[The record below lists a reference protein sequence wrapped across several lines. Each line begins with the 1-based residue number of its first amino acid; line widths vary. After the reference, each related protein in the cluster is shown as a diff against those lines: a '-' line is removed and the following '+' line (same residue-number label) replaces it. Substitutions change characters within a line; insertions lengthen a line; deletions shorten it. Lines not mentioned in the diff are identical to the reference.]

1 MIADTDTETPA
12 QLRTAMVA
20 KLREE
25 GYISTPEV
33 AAVFARVPREHYA
46 PGAALV
52 NAYNVHDTVVTRR
65 GENGRATSS
74 ISAPWLQARMIED
87 AQIKP
92 GDRILEVGSGGCNAA
107 YLSEMT
113 GPAGSVVTL
122 DIDPW
127 VTERAA
133 RFLGE
138 AGYHNVE
145 VVTGDADHAA
155 NNLGQFDVVLV
166 TVGVYD
172 APWARLLREG
182 GRMVVP
188 IMVASSTRSVTFVR
202 RGDQWDGGEP
212 VVCGFVP
219 LQGAGTGYDQDAW
232 IGGRTVHLT
241 TEGGPILDQAALDM
255 ALSGERTETW
265 TGITSAD
272 LAGFFDINLHLA
284 ITDARAGLI
293 RREPDTDLIVPAA
306 NWFTPSLIT
315 PDSFAYLTIRSAS
328 GNPEERLREFGVH
341 AHGPKAAGLAADL
354 VDHVRQWEQRRRAG
368 TGPAFTLYLAD
379 ADITAPACGKIFT
392 RKHVQIVVEWP

>member
-122 DIDPW
+122 DID
-127 VTERAA
+127 
-133 RFLGE
+133 
-138 AGYHNVE
+138 
-145 VVTGDADHAA
+145 
-155 NNLGQFDVVLV
+155 
-166 TVGVYD
+166 
-172 APWARLLREG
+172 
-182 GRMVVP
+182 
-188 IMVASSTRSVTFVR
+188 
-202 RGDQWDGGEP
+202 RG
-212 VVCGFVP
+212 
-219 LQGAGTGYDQDAW
+219 
-232 IGGRTVHLT
+232 
-241 TEGGPILDQAALDM
+241 
-255 ALSGERTETW
+255 
-265 TGITSAD
+265 
-272 LAGFFDINLHLA
+272 
-284 ITDARAGLI
+284 
-293 RREPDTDLIVPAA
+293 
-306 NWFTPSLIT
+306 
-315 PDSFAYLTIRSAS
+315 
-328 GNPEERLREFGVH
+328 
-341 AHGPKAAGLAADL
+341 
-354 VDHVRQWEQRRRAG
+354 
-368 TGPAFTLYLAD
+368 
-379 ADITAPACGKIFT
+379 
-392 RKHVQIVVEWP
+392 